1 MQYCGTKSHGGISAQ
16 KNSTA
21 HDKHV
26 ARKKTKRTGKEPQ
39 LPMSVRTPTGWDPT
53 TSPNYGT
60 PIPGHLVTGRGRV
73 IPYQR
78 RANVCRCLYGRKS
91 RLNMSLRGVDAAP
104 TFIEVPSPTNM
115 RLRARQV
122 LNQAVLTLAMAMAV
136 NACSSV
142 PHGQTRPDQPE
153 GRSQYL
159 IMASELESTNRP
171 NLYDAVHQLRP
182 GWFTRPTRGRQG
194 EDAIVVY
201 LEDRQMG
208 SVDILKNVSTQTVQ
222 AVRYLGPTEAQVRF
236 GQINGGRPAIILETK
251 RQ

>member
-1 MQYCGTKSHGGISAQ
+1 
-16 KNSTA
+16 
-21 HDKHV
+21 
-26 ARKKTKRTGKEPQ
+26 
-39 LPMSVRTPTGWDPT
+39 MSVRTPTGWDPNY
-53 TSPNYGT
+53 SPNYGT
-60 PIPGHLVTGRGRV
+60 PIPGHLVTGLGRV

-78 RANVCRCLYGRKS
+78 RANVCGRHYGRKS
-91 RLNMSLRGVDAAP
+91 RVNMSLRGVAAAP
-104 TFIEVPSPTNM
+104 TFIKMLSPTNM
-115 RLRARQV
+115 RLRARLV
-122 LNQAVLTLAMAMAV
+122 LNQVVVTFTVAMAV
-136 NACSSV
+136 NACSAG
-142 PHGQTRPDQPE
+142 PQAQTRPDQPE

-159 IMASELESTNRP
+159 IMASELESTNRA